1 MPGRLIVTGNW
12 SLIKLNNREPGWLIE
27 AIAIVTVKA
36 EVVKAEAVLA
46 VMIFQCSLI

>member
-1 MPGRLIVTGNW
+1 VTGNW